1 MGNYNYSS
9 NLQQNLMPDY
19 SQKFLESTTPD
30 MNSINLITGL
40 LTMNSSNPQTAYNG
54 LNMAEN
60 AYQSSISNP
69 FQTDSIPSEIIPINT
84 DNTSF
89 AQKFSNSTFGKDYNV
104 WSTGLNLANNLV
116 TGVLGQKNEYQG
128 SSGQI
133 TQTMDS
139 IYDTI
144 QTGAAAFG
152 PVGQVVSLIMGANK
166 FLGNTANKLGAGTD
180 GMCVCAGTKVFKANG
195 EIINIEDLKQEDGI
209 IGWNEKT
216 KQIVPQTIHN
226 IIEPRQKECL
236 EITIKSGFTLR
247 CSIDHPV
254 LSDNNPKARSHRIN
268 GQRIA
273 YRDWKFRR
281 ADELKVGDFVGVA
294 NNIDYWGNITLAK
307 AYLIGLLIGDGT
319 YTKGNSCRLISA
331 DRSTWDYIESND
343 LGVINHCDDTRSDKY
358 STEVRTYRIIDGMDL
373 MRQVGLV
380 YQSGEN
386 KTLPKNIGQYTKDS
400 ICQLLAGLYD
410 TDGSISVNE
419 DKNNWSITLYQ
430 SNKNL
435 LQEVKEQLH
444 KLGIFTSI
452 SARKAAKYQL
462 GGKIINSN
470 QSYRLEV
477 EDITSA
483 IKFTQL
489 IPLNIDY
496 KKANLYR
503 IYNLLKDKKAQ
514 EHPEL
519 SGAKQFKIVDI
530 KPIGLQTVY
539 NLQANNDHT
548 YLANGIITHNTT
560 TDAVLG
566 SAFMQMTPLG
576 LINGAFGKKSD
587 KFNKDYET
595 FEKIGSSYSGS
606 EYLADQAL
614 SKSNKKYG
622 LFSSGSRRNANN
634 QISEAN
640 RQQNLLS
647 GIADEATTRFLLAD
661 SMAAINNNKYALN
674 MQGGY
679 NQAGVQYGRLGLKL
693 TPIQARKILNKFKTG
708 GQVDPFQEYIN
719 SLPKKQQNFTNFRV
733 KEYWEYNGRPK
744 DFEEAKQKNM
754 FKLQEDFDQNGKS
767 LGWSWHANSVAENP
781 ITGEI
786 EFMKSP
792 DHPTIKY
799 EIEWYN
805 SDSPDAVEF
814 RKNYELQKSL
824 PYWKYV
830 KRVTP
835 LRKEGGTIIELVIE
849 PTEFI
854 PINDT
859 PEFQEGGEIN
869 VIPNGA
875 LHARKHHM
883 DMEGIT
889 KKGIPVVS
897 ETDGKI
903 QQQAEIEVNEIIF
916 RLEVTKKL
924 EDLKKIYY
932 SDTASN
938 KDKEDA
944 ALEAGKLL
952 TDEIL
957 HNTQDNT
964 GLIQQVE

>member
-180 GMCVCAGTKVFKANG
+180 GM
-195 EIINIEDLKQEDGI
+195 
-209 IGWNEKT
+209 
-216 KQIVPQTIHN
+216 
-226 IIEPRQKECL
+226 
-236 EITIKSGFTLR
+236 
-247 CSIDHPV
+247 
-254 LSDNNPKARSHRIN
+254 
-268 GQRIA
+268 
-273 YRDWKFRR
+273 
-281 ADELKVGDFVGVA
+281 
-294 NNIDYWGNITLAK
+294 
-307 AYLIGLLIGDGT
+307 
-319 YTKGNSCRLISA
+319 
-331 DRSTWDYIESND
+331 STVD
-343 LGVINHCDDTRSDKY
+343 
-358 STEVRTYRIIDGMDL
+358 
-373 MRQVGLV
+373 
-380 YQSGEN
+380 
-386 KTLPKNIGQYTKDS
+386 
-400 ICQLLAGLYD
+400 
-410 TDGSISVNE
+410 
-419 DKNNWSITLYQ
+419 
-430 SNKNL
+430 
-435 LQEVKEQLH
+435 
-444 KLGIFTSI
+444 
-452 SARKAAKYQL
+452 
-462 GGKIINSN
+462 
-470 QSYRLEV
+470 
-477 EDITSA
+477 A
-483 IKFTQL
+483 I
-489 IPLNIDY
+489 
-496 KKANLYR
+496 
-503 IYNLLKDKKAQ
+503 
-514 EHPEL
+514 
-519 SGAKQFKIVDI
+519 
-530 KPIGLQTVY
+530 
-539 NLQANNDHT
+539 
-548 YLANGIITHNTT
+548 
-560 TDAVLG
+560 LG
-566 SAFMQMTPLG
+566 SSFMQMTPMG
-576 LINGAFGKKSD
+576 LVNGIFGKKSD
-587 KFNKDYET
+587 KFNKDYEA
-595 FEKIGSSYSGS
+595 FEKVGSSYTGS

-661 SMAAINNNKYALN
+661 SMAAINNNKYALD

-719 SLPKKQQNFTNFRV
+719 SLPKNQQNFTNFRV

-754 FKLQEDFDQNGKS
+754 FKLEEDFDQNGKS
-767 LGWSWHANSVAENP
+767 LGWSWHAKSVAENP

-835 LRKEGGTIIELVIE
+835 LHKEGGTIIELVIE

-869 VIPNGA
+869 VIPDGA

>member
-1 MGNYNYSS
+1 MGNYDYSNNITSLSLLPNYS
-9 NLQQNLMPDY
+9 QN
-19 SQKFLESTTPD
+19 FLNSTSSD
-30 MNSINLITGL
+30 MNNINLSTGL
-40 LTMNSSNPQTAYNG
+40 INMGSNDLATAYNG
-54 LNMAEN
+54 YNMAQN
-60 AYQSSISNP
+60 AFEQSSYNP
-69 FQTDSIPSEIIPINT
+69 FQGEDLISEIFLTQDPKI
-84 DNTSF
+84 SF
-89 AQKFSNSTFGKDYNV
+89 ADKFSNSTFGKNYNA
-104 WSTGLNLANNLV
+104 WNTGLNLANNVV
-116 TGVLGQKNEYQG
+116 TGIFGQKNEYQG
-128 SSGQI
+128 DSGQI

-152 PVGQVVSLIMGANK
+152 PVGQAVSLIMGANK

-180 GMCVCAGTKVFKANG
+180 GM
-195 EIINIEDLKQEDGI
+195 
-209 IGWNEKT
+209 
-216 KQIVPQTIHN
+216 
-226 IIEPRQKECL
+226 
-236 EITIKSGFTLR
+236 
-247 CSIDHPV
+247 
-254 LSDNNPKARSHRIN
+254 
-268 GQRIA
+268 
-273 YRDWKFRR
+273 
-281 ADELKVGDFVGVA
+281 
-294 NNIDYWGNITLAK
+294 
-307 AYLIGLLIGDGT
+307 
-319 YTKGNSCRLISA
+319 
-331 DRSTWDYIESND
+331 
-343 LGVINHCDDTRSDKY
+343 
-358 STEVRTYRIIDGMDL
+358 
-373 MRQVGLV
+373 
-380 YQSGEN
+380 
-386 KTLPKNIGQYTKDS
+386 
-400 ICQLLAGLYD
+400 
-410 TDGSISVNE
+410 
-419 DKNNWSITLYQ
+419 
-430 SNKNL
+430 
-435 LQEVKEQLH
+435 
-444 KLGIFTSI
+444 
-452 SARKAAKYQL
+452 
-462 GGKIINSN
+462 
-470 QSYRLEV
+470 
-477 EDITSA
+477 
-483 IKFTQL
+483 
-489 IPLNIDY
+489 
-496 KKANLYR
+496 
-503 IYNLLKDKKAQ
+503 
-514 EHPEL
+514 
-519 SGAKQFKIVDI
+519 
-530 KPIGLQTVY
+530 
-539 NLQANNDHT
+539 
-548 YLANGIITHNTT
+548 TT

-576 LINGAFGKKSD
+576 LINGAFGRKSD

-661 SMAAINNNKYALN
+661 SMAAINNNKYALD

-708 GQVDPFQEYIN
+708 GQVDQFQEYIN
-719 SLPKKQQNFTNFRV
+719 SLPKNQQDSTNFRV
-733 KEYWEYNGRPK
+733 REYWEYSGRPK

-767 LGWSWHANSVAENP
+767 LGQSWHANSVAENP

-835 LRKEGGTIIELVIE
+835 LHKEGGTIIELVIE

-869 VIPNGA
+869 VIPDGA

-889 KKGIPVVS
+889 PKGIPVVS
-897 ETDGKI
+897 NKEGGEVE
-903 QQQAEIEVNEIIF
+903 QQAEIEREEIIY
-916 RLEVTKKL
+916 RKAVTEELEKL
-924 EDLKKIYY
+924 CKIYY
-932 SDTASN
+932 SEETSQKE
-938 KDKEDA
+938 KDEA
-944 ALEAGKLL
+944 ALKAGKLL
-952 TDEIL
+952 VKETL
-957 HNTQDNT
+957 YNTIDNT
-964 GLIQQVE
+964 GKLL

>member
-1 MGNYNYSS
+1 MGNYDYSNNMASLSLLPNYS
-9 NLQQNLMPDY
+9 QN
-19 SQKFLESTTPD
+19 FLNSTSSD
-30 MNSINLITGL
+30 MNNINLSIGL
-40 LTMNSSNPQTAYNG
+40 INMGSNDLATAYNG
-54 LNMAEN
+54 YSMAQN
-60 AYQSSISNP
+60 AFEQSFYNP
-69 FQTDSIPSEIIPINT
+69 FQSEDLTSEIFLTQDPKISVA
-84 DNTSF
+84 D
-89 AQKFSNSTFGKDYNV
+89 KFSNSTFGKNYNA
-104 WSTGLNLANNLV
+104 WNTGLNLANNVV
-116 TGVLGQKNEYQG
+116 TGIFGQKNEYQG
-128 SSGQI
+128 DSGQI

-152 PVGQVVSLIMGANK
+152 PIGQLVSLGMAANK

-180 GMCVCAGTKVFKANG
+180 GMTTV
-195 EIINIEDLKQEDGI
+195 D
-209 IGWNEKT
+209 
-216 KQIVPQTIHN
+216 
-226 IIEPRQKECL
+226 
-236 EITIKSGFTLR
+236 
-247 CSIDHPV
+247 
-254 LSDNNPKARSHRIN
+254 
-268 GQRIA
+268 
-273 YRDWKFRR
+273 
-281 ADELKVGDFVGVA
+281 
-294 NNIDYWGNITLAK
+294 
-307 AYLIGLLIGDGT
+307 
-319 YTKGNSCRLISA
+319 
-331 DRSTWDYIESND
+331 
-343 LGVINHCDDTRSDKY
+343 
-358 STEVRTYRIIDGMDL
+358 
-373 MRQVGLV
+373 
-380 YQSGEN
+380 
-386 KTLPKNIGQYTKDS
+386 
-400 ICQLLAGLYD
+400 
-410 TDGSISVNE
+410 
-419 DKNNWSITLYQ
+419 
-430 SNKNL
+430 
-435 LQEVKEQLH
+435 
-444 KLGIFTSI
+444 
-452 SARKAAKYQL
+452 
-462 GGKIINSN
+462 
-470 QSYRLEV
+470 
-477 EDITSA
+477 A
-483 IKFTQL
+483 I
-489 IPLNIDY
+489 
-496 KKANLYR
+496 
-503 IYNLLKDKKAQ
+503 
-514 EHPEL
+514 
-519 SGAKQFKIVDI
+519 
-530 KPIGLQTVY
+530 
-539 NLQANNDHT
+539 
-548 YLANGIITHNTT
+548 
-560 TDAVLG
+560 LG
-566 SAFMQMTPLG
+566 SSFMQMTPLG
-576 LINGAFGKKSD
+576 LVNGIFGKKSD
-587 KFNKDYET
+587 KFNKDYEA
-595 FEKIGSSYSGS
+595 FEKVGSSYTGS

-614 SKSNKKYG
+614 HKSNKKYG
-622 LFSSGSRRNANN
+622 LLSSKARRKTN
-634 QISEAN
+634 QEIAEAT
-640 RQQNLLS
+640 RQQNLIS
-647 GIADEATTRFLLAD
+647 GIADEATTRFLLAN
-661 SMAAINNNKYALN
+661 SMTAINNNRYALD

-754 FKLQEDFDQNGKS
+754 FKLQEDFDQNGES
-767 LGWSWHANSVAENP
+767 LGQSWHANSVAENP

-835 LRKEGGTIIELVIE
+835 LHKEGGTIIELVIE

-869 VIPNGA
+869 VIPDGA